1 MTQKVGIFINSR
13 SEYACLLSVIR
24 LALQTANL
32 CPIIV
37 FGGEFAD
44 AETHFF
50 AAEAGRLFESAV
62 TMEVEGSLVRCHTL
76 IKSHTATHAGMA
88 RSAAMMAIDTTTV
101 VQREAFDKAIIVGDR
116 YDTLGVAM
124 TLAYMGVK
132 IFHIQGGEESGNI
145 DESIRHA
152 ITKLAHVHLV
162 ANNRAA
168 ENVQKLGE
176 DPNHVIVTGCPSL
189 DLFNHR
195 PWLQGVDEYF
205 NFQARKAVNELGVG
219 VDLSLDTPYIVVIY
233 HPETFSKPQEL
244 GVFIEALSSLKDHQK
259 IILHPN
265 AEPWSDHILKALK
278 TAVLDGTL
286 GAARLISYIEPDI
299 FASVLSHAACLVGN
313 SSAGIRQA
321 GAIGLPSINIGHRQ
335 DRRELPASA
344 MQCDLGFL
352 PNVLRSMANRGRYP
366 GTNLYGDGHSAPRIL
381 EAVLKMNP
389 PIQKRLHYGM

>member
-24 LALQTANL
+24 LAVQPTHPAIDPVVIL
-32 CPIIV
+32 
-37 FGGEFAD
+37 GGEFAD
-44 AETHFF
+44 ADFSF
-50 AAEAGRLFESAV
+50 YPDRVPSRI
-62 TMEVEGSLVRCHTL
+62 VRCHTL
-76 IKSHTATHAGMA
+76 IKSHAATHAGMA

-152 ITKLAHVHLV
+152 ITKLSHVHLV
-162 ANNRAA
+162 ANAKARD
-168 ENVQKLGE
+168 NVMRLGE
-176 DPNHVIVTGCPSL
+176 FSGNVVVTGCPSL
-189 DLFNHR
+189 DLFHHR
-195 PWLQGVDEYF
+195 PWLQGTDEYF
-205 NFQARKAVNELGVG
+205 NFQARKAINELGIG
-219 VDLSLDTPYIVVIY
+219 ADLSLDAPYIVVIY

-244 GVFIEALSSLKDHQK
+244 GVFIEALASLKDHQK

-278 TAVLDGTL
+278 TAVLEGTL
-286 GAARLISYIEPDI
+286 GQARLISYIEPDI

-321 GAIGLPSINIGHRQ
+321 GFIGLPVVNIGDRQ
-335 DRRELPASA
+335 VRRFR
-344 MQCDLGFL
+344 G
-352 PNVLRSMANRGRYP
+352 PNVFTVSMNMVRNGIEEHMCRDRKRVSWDF
-366 GTNLYGDGHSAPRIL
+366 YGDGHSAPRIL
-381 EAVLKMNP
+381 EAVVKMNP
-389 PIQKRLHYGM
+389 PIQKRLHY

>member
-24 LALQTANL
+24 LAYQTANL
-32 CPIIV
+32 CPIV
-37 FGGEFAD
+37 VLGGEFAD
-44 AETHFF
+44 ADTTNWKFPPEWRCQT
-50 AAEAGRLFESAV
+50 
-62 TMEVEGSLVRCHTL
+62 LV
-76 IKSHTATHAGMA
+76 KSHTATHAGMA

-152 ITKLAHVHLV
+152 ITKLSHVHLV
-162 ANNRAA
+162 ANAKARD
-168 ENVQKLGE
+168 NVLALGE
-176 DPNHVIVTGCPSL
+176 DSGYVVVTGCPSL
-189 DLFNHR
+189 DLFENHVMH
-195 PWLQGVDEYF
+195 PSFIPEHL
-205 NFQARKAVNELGVG
+205 NALGVG
-219 VDLSLDTPYIVVIY
+219 ADIVPGRPFIVVIY

-244 GVFIEALSSLKDHQK
+244 GVFIEALASLKDHQK

-278 TAVLDGTL
+278 TAVLEGTL

-299 FASVLSHAACLVGN
+299 FASVLSYASLLVGN

-321 GAIGLPSINIGHRQ
+321 GFIGLPVVNIGLRQHHRQ
-335 DRRELPASA
+335 
-344 MQCDLGFL
+344 QT
-352 PNVLRSMANRGRYP
+352 PNVTNCGIESLAIALEVTLKYP
-366 GTNLYGDGHSAPRIL
+366 LWQSLGAYGDSHSAPRIL

-389 PIQKRLHYGM
+389 PIQKRLHYV

>member
-24 LALQTANL
+24 EIWGEYLIPLRDKS
-32 CPIIV
+32 PIRPVIIL
-37 FGGEFAD
+37 GGEFAD
-44 AETHFF
+44 AEFHH
-50 AAEAGRLFESAV
+50 AECGLWR
-62 TMEVEGSLVRCHTL
+62 THTL
-76 IKSHTATHAGMA
+76 VKSHTATHAGMA

-162 ANNRAA
+162 ANDKASA
-168 ENVQKLGE
+168 NVIRLGE
-176 DPNHVIVTGCPSL
+176 NPEYIVNTGCPSL
-189 DLFNHR
+189 DLFENGGTHR
-195 PWLQGVDEYF
+195 AFIPERLNGI
-205 NFQARKAVNELGVG
+205 GVG
-219 VDLSLDTPYIVVIY
+219 CDIGSMAPYIVVIY

-244 GVFIEALSSLKDHQK
+244 GVFIEALASLKDHQK

-321 GAIGLPSINIGHRQ
+321 GFIGLPVVNIGYRQ
-335 DRRELPASA
+335 VWREH
-344 MQCDLGFL
+344 GI
-352 PNVLRSMANRGRYP
+352 NVLWCEHLSWLQKALGHQLQRAKLERDLR
-366 GTNLYGDGHSAPRIL
+366 YGDGHSAPRIL

-389 PIQKRLHYGM
+389 PIQKRLHY

>member
-24 LALQTANL
+24 LAYLTANL
-32 CPIIV
+32 EPVVIL
-37 FGGEFAD
+37 GGEFAD
-44 AETHFF
+44 ADTTNWKFPPDW
-50 AAEAGRLFESAV
+50 
-62 TMEVEGSLVRCHTL
+62 RCNTL

-88 RSAAMMAIDTTTV
+88 RSSAMMAIDATTV

-124 TLAYMGVK
+124 TLAYMGVR

-168 ENVQKLGE
+168 DNVQKLGE

-189 DLFNHR
+189 DLFVPPKSNRLDHD
-195 PWLQGVDEYF
+195 L
-205 NFQARKAVNELGVG
+205 NLLGIG
-219 VDLSLDTPYIVVIY
+219 QDYTCTKPYIVVIY

-244 GVFIEALSSLKDHQK
+244 GVFIEALASLKDHQK

-321 GAIGLPSINIGHRQ
+321 GFIGLPTINLGNRQ
-335 DRRELPASA
+335 FGREGPASTI
-344 MQCDLGFL
+344 QCEFGFL
-352 PNVLRSMANRGRYP
+352 TSTLRRFIQLGCYP
-366 GTNLYGDGHSAPRIL
+366 TTNLYGDGHSAPRIL

-389 PIQKRLHYGM
+389 PIQKRLHYA

>member
-24 LALQTANL
+24 AFGGTTY
-32 CPIIV
+32 PIEPV
-37 FGGEFAD
+37 VVLGGEFAD
-44 AETHFF
+44 ADLSSELTALLHT
-50 AAEAGRLFESAV
+50 RV
-62 TMEVEGSLVRCHTL
+62 WRCHTL

-88 RSAAMMAIDTTTV
+88 RSAATMAIDTTTV

-152 ITKLAHVHLV
+152 LTKLSHVHLV

-168 ENVQKLGE
+168 DNVRKLGE

-189 DLFNHR
+189 DLFVR
-195 PWLQGVDEYF
+195 FDDLVRQCRIEYHL
-205 NFQARKAVNELGVG
+205 NTLGVG
-219 VDLSLDTPYIVVIY
+219 SDLAMDARYIVVIY

-244 GVFIEALSSLKDHQK
+244 GVFIEALASLKGHQK

-299 FASVLSHAACLVGN
+299 FASVLSHASLLVGN

-321 GAIGLPSINIGHRQ
+321 GFIGLPVVNIGYRQ
-335 DRRELPASA
+335 VWREH
-344 MQCDLGFL
+344 GI
-352 PNVLRSMANRGRYP
+352 NVLWCEHLSWLQKALGHQLQRAKLESDPR
-366 GTNLYGDGHSAPRIL
+366 YGDGHSAPRIL

-389 PIQKRLHYGM
+389 PIQKRLHYA

>member
-24 LALQTANL
+24 AMVQTT
-32 CPIIV
+32 CPIDPIV
-37 FGGEFAD
+37 VLGGEFAD
-44 AETHFF
+44 ADFSF
-50 AAEAGRLFESAV
+50 YPDRIPSRI
-62 TMEVEGSLVRCHTL
+62 VRCHTL

-152 ITKLAHVHLV
+152 ITKLSHVHLV

-168 ENVQKLGE
+168 DNVRKLGE
-176 DPNHVIVTGCPSL
+176 DPNHILVTGCPSL
-189 DLFNHR
+189 DLFGKETPGWPGLPEHN
-195 PWLQGVDEYF
+195 
-205 NFQARKAVNELGVG
+205 KAMLHVNTIGVG
-219 VDLSLDTPYIVVIY
+219 EYMQVTSPYIVVIY

-244 GVFIEALSSLKDHQK
+244 GVFIEALASLKDHQK

-299 FASVLSHAACLVGN
+299 FASVLSHASLLVGN

-321 GAIGLPSINIGHRQ
+321 GFIGLPVVNIGNRQ
-335 DRRELPASA
+335 ANRYRSS
-344 MQCDLGFL
+344 
-352 PNVLRSMANRGRYP
+352 NVKSVPVEWVRGAIEEHLLRSGDKKR
-366 GTNLYGDGHSAPRIL
+366 THDLYGDGHSAPRIL

-389 PIQKRLHYGM
+389 PIQKRLCY

>member
-24 LALQTANL
+24 LFEKEWLAARAE
-32 CPIIV
+32 PVIV

-44 AETHFF
+44 AEPHILHKSSDGKVWDQLKFWRCYT
-50 AAEAGRLFESAV
+50 
-62 TMEVEGSLVRCHTL
+62 LV
-76 IKSHTATHAGMA
+76 KSHTATHAGMA

-116 YDTLGVAM
+116 YDTLGVAL

-152 ITKLAHVHLV
+152 ITKLSHVHLV

-168 ENVQKLGE
+168 DNVQKLGE
-176 DPNHVIVTGCPSL
+176 DPNHILVTGCPSL
-189 DLFNHR
+189 DLFTPEPR
-195 PWLQGVDEYF
+195 F
-205 NFQARKAVNELGVG
+205 NGERRIARFEQLNEMGIGGTLLW
-219 VDLSLDTPYIVVIY
+219 DMPYIVVIY
-233 HPETFSKPQEL
+233 HPETFSKPSEL
-244 GVFIEALSSLKDHQK
+244 GVFIEALASLTTHQK

-278 TAVLDGTL
+278 TAVLEGTL

-299 FASVLSHAACLVGN
+299 FASVLSHASLLVGN

-321 GAIGLPSINIGHRQ
+321 GFIGLPVINIGGRQ
-335 DRRELPASA
+335 SNRAS
-344 MQCDLGFL
+344 GE
-352 PNVLRSMANRGRYP
+352 NVLHIGSVQTLADDLELGAMCAAPRN
-366 GTNLYGDGHSAPRIL
+366 TIYGDGQSAPRIL

-389 PIQKRLHYGM
+389 PIQKRLHYA

>member
-24 LALQTANL
+24 LCWLTANIE
-32 CPIIV
+32 PVIIL
-37 FGGEFAD
+37 GGEFSDAD
-44 AETHFF
+44 TTLWKFPPDW
-50 AAEAGRLFESAV
+50 
-62 TMEVEGSLVRCHTL
+62 RCNTL

-152 ITKLAHVHLV
+152 ITKLSHVHLV

-168 ENVQKLGE
+168 DNVRKLGE
-176 DPNHVIVTGCPSL
+176 DPNHILVTGCPSL
-189 DLFNHR
+189 DLFGKETPGWPGLPEHN
-195 PWLQGVDEYF
+195 
-205 NFQARKAVNELGVG
+205 KAMLHVNTIGVG
-219 VDLSLDTPYIVVIY
+219 EYMQVTSPYIVVIY

-244 GVFIEALSSLKDHQK
+244 GVFIEALASLKDHQK

-299 FASVLSHAACLVGN
+299 FASVLSHASLLVGN

-321 GAIGLPSINIGHRQ
+321 GFIGLPVVDVGQRQQHRQ
-335 DRRELPASA
+335 RSL
-344 MQCDLGFL
+344 
-352 PNVLRSMANRGRYP
+352 NVLSCGSMANLYSRMNEALIHGRAP
-366 GTNLYGDGHSAPRIL
+366 AHHDYGDGQSAPRIL

-389 PIQKRLHYGM
+389 PIQKRLHYG

>member
-13 SEYACLLSVIR
+13 SEYACLLSVMRAIDPYKI
-24 LALQTANL
+24 Q
-32 CPIIV
+32 PVIV
-37 FGGEFAD
+37 LGGEFAD
-44 AETHFF
+44 SNVLIPGDKRDPYWPFDINTWC
-50 AAEAGRLFESAV
+50 
-62 TMEVEGSLVRCHTL
+62 CHTL

-189 DLFNHR
+189 DLFGKDTGGWPGLPEHN
-195 PWLQGVDEYF
+195 
-205 NFQARKAVNELGVG
+205 KAMLHVNTIGVG
-219 VDLSLDTPYIVVIY
+219 EYMQVTSPYIVVIY
-233 HPETFSKPQEL
+233 HPETFSKPSEL
-244 GVFIEALSSLKDHQK
+244 GVFIDALASL
-259 IILHPN
+259 
-265 AEPWSDHILKALK
+265 
-278 TAVLDGTL
+278 
-286 GAARLISYIEPDI
+286 
-299 FASVLSHAACLVGN
+299 
-313 SSAGIRQA
+313 
-321 GAIGLPSINIGHRQ
+321 
-335 DRRELPASA
+335 
-344 MQCDLGFL
+344 
-352 PNVLRSMANRGRYP
+352 
-366 GTNLYGDGHSAPRIL
+366 
-381 EAVLKMNP
+381 
-389 PIQKRLHYGM
+389 

>member
-24 LALQTANL
+24 AFGGTTY
-32 CPIIV
+32 PIEPVVIV
-37 FGGEFAD
+37 GGEFAD
-44 AETHFF
+44 ADLSSEMT
-50 AAEAGRLFESAV
+50 ALLLTRLW
-62 TMEVEGSLVRCHTL
+62 RCQTL

-152 ITKLAHVHLV
+152 ITKLSHVHLV
-162 ANNRAA
+162 ANDKASA
-168 ENVQKLGE
+168 NVIRLGE
-176 DPNHVIVTGCPSL
+176 NPDYIVNVGCPSL
-189 DLFNHR
+189 DLFDPHR
-195 PWLQGVDEYF
+195 SLRLAEDI
-205 NFQARKAVNELGVG
+205 VNQHGVG
-219 VDLSLDTPYIVVIY
+219 EDIKLDFPYIVVIY

-244 GVFIEALSSLKDHQK
+244 GVFIEALASLKDHQK

-313 SSAGIRQA
+313 SSAGIRQSA
-321 GAIGLPSINIGHRQ
+321 FIGLPVVDIGHRQ
-335 DRRELPASA
+335 GRR
-344 MQCDLGFL
+344 Q
-352 PNVLRSMANRGRYP
+352 RGHNTEVVWEMEYLAATIKHAIGHTYP
-366 GTNLYGDGHSAPRIL
+366 KGSHIYGDGHSAPRIL

-389 PIQKRLHYGM
+389 PIQKRLHY

>member
-32 CPIIV
+32 CPIVIL
-37 FGGEFAD
+37 GGEFAD
-44 AETHFF
+44 ADTTNWRFPPEWRCQT
-50 AAEAGRLFESAV
+50 
-62 TMEVEGSLVRCHTL
+62 LV
-76 IKSHTATHAGMA
+76 KSHAATHAGMA

-162 ANNRAA
+162 ANQRAA

-189 DLFNHR
+189 DLFQNN
-195 PWLQGVDEYF
+195 W
-205 NFQARKAVNELGVG
+205 AVSMDQFSHLGVG
-219 VDLSLDTPYIVVIY
+219 ADISKHLPYIVVIY

-244 GVFIEALSSLKDHQK
+244 GVFIEALASLSDHQK

-321 GAIGLPSINIGHRQ
+321 GFIGLPVVDIGLRQ
-335 DRRELPASA
+335 YRRLRHLNVNSCTFMEDLALILSAAVNSRRAPAHH
-344 MQCDLGFL
+344 G
-352 PNVLRSMANRGRYP
+352 
-366 GTNLYGDGHSAPRIL
+366 YGDGHSAPRIL

-389 PIQKRLHYGM
+389 PIQKRLHY

>member
-24 LALQTANL
+24 AFGGTTY
-32 CPIIV
+32 PIEPVVIL
-37 FGGEFAD
+37 GGEFAD
-44 AETHFF
+44 ADLSSELTALLHT
-50 AAEAGRLFESAV
+50 RV
-62 TMEVEGSLVRCHTL
+62 WRCHTL

-152 ITKLAHVHLV
+152 ITKLSHMHLV
-162 ANNRAA
+162 ANERAA
-168 ENVQKLGE
+168 DNVRNLGE
-176 DPNHVIVTGCPSL
+176 DPNHILVTGCPSL
-189 DLFNHR
+189 DLFENCVTH
-195 PWLQGVDEYF
+195 PWVRMTKIND
-205 NFQARKAVNELGVG
+205 LGIG
-219 VDLSLDTPYIVVIY
+219 AALAFDQPYIVVIY

-244 GVFIEALSSLKDHQK
+244 GVFIEALASLKDHQK

-278 TAVLDGTL
+278 TAVLEGTL

-321 GAIGLPSINIGHRQ
+321 GFIGLPVVNIGSRQ
-335 DRRELPASA
+335 SGRLRAGCVFDADIDE
-344 MQCDLGFL
+344 DLG
-352 PNVLRSMANRGRYP
+352 
-366 GTNLYGDGHSAPRIL
+366 NLIYATTVGVAKIASTHYGDGHSAPRIL

-389 PIQKRLHYGM
+389 PIQKRLHY

>member
-1 MTQKVGIFINSR
+1 L
-13 SEYACLLSVIR
+13 ACR
-24 LALQTANL
+24 TANIQ
-32 CPIIV
+32 PIIV

-44 AETHFF
+44 
-50 AAEAGRLFESAV
+50 GLDP
-62 TMEVEGSLVRCHTL
+62 LPDIPPCYRCHTL

-162 ANNRAA
+162 ANQRAA

-176 DPNHVIVTGCPSL
+176 DLNHIVVTGCPSL
-189 DLFNHR
+189 DLFVR
-195 PWLQGVDEYF
+195 FDDIVR
-205 NFQARKAVNELGVG
+205 QARIQDMLNNLGVG
-219 VDLSLDTPYIVVIY
+219 GDLGLDEPYIVVIY

-244 GVFIEALSSLKDHQK
+244 GVFIEALASLKDHQK

-321 GAIGLPSINIGHRQ
+321 GFVGLPVIDIGHRQ
-335 DRRELPASA
+335 DGRARNYNVTRVGMDRLRETLLDIAPVVGRCEPS
-344 MQCDLGFL
+344 
-352 PNVLRSMANRGRYP
+352 SM
-366 GTNLYGDGHSAPRIL
+366 YGDGHSAPRIL

-389 PIQKRLHYGM
+389 PIQKRLHYGP

>member
-1 MTQKVGIFINSR
+1 MGRAQRLGKGLLMTQKVGIFINSR

-24 LALQTANL
+24 LAYMTANL
-32 CPIIV
+32 EPV
-37 FGGEFAD
+37 VVLGGEFAD
-44 AETHFF
+44 ADTTNWKFPPEWRCQT
-50 AAEAGRLFESAV
+50 
-62 TMEVEGSLVRCHTL
+62 LV
-76 IKSHTATHAGMA
+76 KSHAATHAGMA

-152 ITKLAHVHLV
+152 ITKLSHVHLV
-162 ANNRAA
+162 ANTKARD
-168 ENVQKLGE
+168 NVLALGE
-176 DPNHVIVTGCPSL
+176 DSGYVVVTGCPSL
-189 DLFNHR
+189 DLFGIDR
-195 PWLQGVDEYF
+195 SFRYAEDV
-205 NFQARKAVNELGVG
+205 VNQLGIG
-219 VDLSLDTPYIVVIY
+219 ESLKLDFPYIVVIY

-244 GVFIEALSSLKDHQK
+244 GVFIEALASLQGHQK

-278 TAVLDGTL
+278 TAVLEGTL

-299 FASVLSHAACLVGN
+299 FASVLSHASLLVGN

-321 GAIGLPSINIGHRQ
+321 GFIGLPVINIGGRQAHRQ
-335 DRRELPASA
+335 AANNVVHIAWFEALLDE
-344 MQCDLGFL
+344 MKFQCE
-352 PNVLRSMANRGRYP
+352 GRYEP
-366 GTNLYGDGHSAPRIL
+366 SPAYGDGHSAPRIL

-389 PIQKRLHYGM
+389 PIQKRLHY

>member
-13 SEYACLLSVIR
+13 SEYACLLSVLR
-24 LALQTANL
+24 LFDKEWLAARAE
-32 CPIIV
+32 PFIV
-37 FGGEFAD
+37 LGGEFAD
-44 AETHFF
+44 ADFNPLCRS
-50 AAEAGRLFESAV
+50 G
-62 TMEVEGSLVRCHTL
+62 EGAQWDCIKYARCHTL
-76 IKSHTATHAGMA
+76 VKSHTATHAGMA

-168 ENVQKLGE
+168 DNVRKLGE

-189 DLFNHR
+189 DLFDQHR
-195 PWLQGVDEYF
+195 SLRLAEDI
-205 NFQARKAVNELGVG
+205 VNQHGVG
-219 VDLSLDTPYIVVIY
+219 EGIKLDFPYIVVIY

-244 GVFIEALSSLKDHQK
+244 GVFIEALASLKDHQK

-321 GAIGLPSINIGHRQ
+321 GFIGLPVVNIGARQ
-335 DRRELPASA
+335 AGRFCGANVVRVGIDRMR
-344 MQCDLGFL
+344 
-352 PNVLRSMANRGRYP
+352 MAIEQMIIADAGRTSYY
-366 GTNLYGDGHSAPRIL
+366 GADLYGDGHSAPRIL

-389 PIQKRLHYGM
+389 PIQKRLHY